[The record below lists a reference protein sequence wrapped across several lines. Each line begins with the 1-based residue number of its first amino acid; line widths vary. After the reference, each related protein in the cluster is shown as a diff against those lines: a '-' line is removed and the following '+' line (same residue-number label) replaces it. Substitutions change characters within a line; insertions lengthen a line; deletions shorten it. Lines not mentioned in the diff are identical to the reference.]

1 MNTRRFWLPLIAVST
16 MMALMPS
23 YAGAVDQP
31 QYGPWMPLKDGHL
44 DGVQI
49 SFKRFANGTQY
60 YKLKNTYPVA
70 VKVECKFSFTGL
82 DGKRNTEQACAAN
95 KLQPG
100 QEMKIL
106 GGSILVSR
114 LWMTPL

>member
-1 MNTRRFWLPLIAVST
+1 MKAHRPWLPLVAVAILIA
-16 MMALMPS
+16 LIPS
-23 YAGAVDQP
+23 AYGAADQP

-44 DGVQI
+44 DDVQI

-70 VKVECKFSFTGL
+70 VKVECKFSFTGM

-100 QEMKIL
+100 QEIKICV
-106 GGSILVSR
+106 GFDFGVASSR
-114 LWMTPL
+114 